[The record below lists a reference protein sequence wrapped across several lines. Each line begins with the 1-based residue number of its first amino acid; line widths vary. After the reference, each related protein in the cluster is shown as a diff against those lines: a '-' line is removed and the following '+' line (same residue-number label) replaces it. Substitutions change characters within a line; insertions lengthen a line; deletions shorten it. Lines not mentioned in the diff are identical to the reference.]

1 MKYPTL
7 SIITV
12 CFNAES
18 TFRDCIQSVAQDK
31 THEIEY
37 LVIDGFST
45 DGTLDI
51 IQEFPEIIDTLISE
65 PDGGIFEAMNK
76 GLKNALGDYVVFLN
90 ADDRF
95 MPGAIPVILSA
106 IRTARNDVDVFYG
119 DWIGVDARGVEH
131 VRRANHRLRWGYSL
145 CHQAVVARR
154 TIFPVPFGFNLRY
167 RLCAD
172 FDLILAWQAQ
182 GARFKRIA
190 LPIVRFSEV
199 GSSSKFIRR
208 SAWETIVIALRRA
221 RSLWALVFSVRV
233 ALYVARAALFSRLR
247 MTPRP
252 SPAPHKGGSVGT
264 VRIVVSAV
272 NFTEGGP
279 LTVLRECL
287 ASAAAEL
294 PVQCELVALVH
305 SADLIQ
311 ESRVRF
317 VSIPSSKKSW
327 FHRLYWE
334 WFGFYRISRELR
346 PALWLSLHDV
356 TPRVSATRQ
365 AVYCHNPSPF
375 YRIRLRD
382 AMMEPRFFIFN
393 QLYALLYRLFIGRNH
408 CVIVQQEWLREEFI
422 RRMGNLP
429 VVVAHPS
436 FRVVERPGSTKS
448 GPAFVFIYPALP
460 RVFKNMETLCA
471 ASQILAARG
480 ISGFE
485 VRLTIDGSENRYSRW
500 VRQRFGDT
508 AQIQFIGRKTKDEMV
523 TQYAQ
528 ACAVV
533 FPSKLETWGL
543 PITEGKAQG
552 LPLIVADLP
561 YARETVGN
569 YELVS
574 FFPAE
579 SPDALADLMQA
590 MIEQRWRPTGN
601 HHPDPATPYAP
612 DWASLWGILTSG
624 LPMPEPTHGYDL
636 YEAPGSTR

>member
-1 MKYPTL
+1 MKYPIL

-18 TFRDCIQSVAQDK
+18 TFRDCLQSVAQGK
-31 THEIEY
+31 SPEVEY

-51 IQEFPEIIDTLISE
+51 IQEFPEIVDTLISE
-65 PDGGIFEAMNK
+65 PDGGIFDAMNK
-76 GLKNALGDYVVFLN
+76 GLKNAVGDYVVFLN

-95 MPGAIPVILSA
+95 LPGAIPVILNA
-106 IRTARNDVDVFYG
+106 IRTACDDVDVFYG
-119 DWIGVDARGVEH
+119 DWIGVDASGAEH
-131 VRRANHRLRWGYSL
+131 ARRANHRLRWRYAL

-154 TIFPVPFGFNLRY
+154 TIFPVPPSFNPRY

-182 GARFKRIA
+182 GAHFKRIA
-190 LPIVRFSEV
+190 QPIVLFSEV
-199 GSSSKFIRR
+199 GSSAKFIRR
-208 SAWETIVIALRRA
+208 SAWESIVIALRRA
-221 RSLWALVFSVRV
+221 KSLWALVFSARV
-233 ALYVARAALFSRLR
+233 ALYVARATLFSRIRLP
-247 MTPRP
+247 PRP
-252 SPAPHKGGSVGT
+252 PSPPQGDGPKGA
-264 VRIVVSAV
+264 VRVVVSAV

-287 ASAAAEL
+287 ASAAAVL
-294 PVQCELVALVH
+294 PAQCELIALVH
-305 SADLIQ
+305 GADLIK

-317 VSIPSSKKSW
+317 VPIPSSKRSW
-327 FHRLYWE
+327 FHRMYWE
-334 WFGFYRISRELR
+334 WFGFYRISRELK

-382 AMMEPRFFIFN
+382 AMMEPRFLIFN
-393 QLYALLYRLFIGRNH
+393 QLYALLYRLFIGRNY
-408 CVIVQQEWLREEFI
+408 CVIVQQEWLRAEFI
-422 RRMGNLP
+422 RRMGHLP

-436 FRVVERPGSTKS
+436 FRAVERPSYTKS

-460 RVFKNMETLCA
+460 RVFKNFETLCA
-471 ASQILAARG
+471 AAQILASRG

-500 VRQRFGDT
+500 LRQRFSDT
-508 AQIQFIGRKTKDEMV
+508 AQIQFIGRKTKDEMA
-523 TQYAQ
+523 TQYEQ

-543 PITEGKAQG
+543 PITEGKAQV

-569 YELVS
+569 YDLVS

-579 SPDALADLMQA
+579 SSEALANLMQA
-590 MIEQRWRPTGN
+590 MIEQTWRPTGN
-601 HHPDPATPYAP
+601 RHSEPASPFAP

-624 LPMPEPTHGYDL
+624 LPSLAPTRGI
-636 YEAPGSTR
+636 